1 MKCKH
6 CNGFG
11 WYYNN
16 ITETEKINCEYCN
29 GTGEVEQT
37 NDEWR
42 RTCSAEEFAEWLF
55 HYSFDK
61 CNLCGQCWDENICPQ
76 CERRSDKD
84 FFEKWLKEKHE

>member
-16 ITETEKINCEYCN
+16 ITKTEKINCEYCN
-29 GTGEVEQT
+29 GTGEVEAT

-42 RTCSAEEFAEWLF
+42 KTCSAEEFA
-55 HYSFDK
+55 
-61 CNLCGQCWDENICPQ
+61 
-76 CERRSDKD
+76 
-84 FFEKWLKEKHE
+84 KWLIDQFARIKNDDYMDYRPIGHSFSEIISWLKRRT